1 MRLTGIWHTS
11 RGISDKALNADQG
24 SEWESVITAASLWKS
39 KKLTLASS
47 VLAALYP
54 VKLRRKI
61 FHWQGG

>member
-39 KKLTLASS
+39 KKLTLASKCAGS
-47 VLAALYP
+47 WIMKEPAHFL
-54 VKLRRKI
+54 I
-61 FHWQGG
+61 S